1 MAERHNKSDID
12 SIETQEWLQA
22 LNDVLKHDGPERAQ
36 FILKQL
42 ADKTGQTGLSIGA
55 GISRDYINTIGVQ
68 EEPEYPGDLKIEA
81 RLRDIIRWNA
91 VAMVIRG
98 GHYDPS
104 LGGHLASYASAAV
117 LYEVGFN
124 HHFRAESKDQLGDL
138 VYIQGHSSP
147 GIYARAFLEGRV
159 QEHQLAYFRQDLA
172 GGVCSYPHPRA
183 MSDFWQFPTVS
194 MGLGPLTAIYQA
206 KFLKYMDNHELTH
219 QPDRKVWCFCGDGE
233 MDEPESLGAIGI
245 ARNAQLDNL
254 VFVVNCNL
262 QRLDGPVRGNASIVR
277 ELEGIFNGADWNVIK
292 VMWSSDWDPIFEQDE
307 SGILVKRM
315 NECID
320 GDYQNF
326 KAHDGSFLRENF
338 FGKYPEL
345 AALVKD
351 KSDDEIW
358 KLRRGGHDPI
368 KVHAA
373 YAKAAALKNGKPTVI
388 LAQTVKGFA
397 LDSVAANNNAHNIKK
412 LKPEEL
418 LTLAEKWNIPIIDKE
433 MKDVPFYKPDIKSEE
448 MQYLMDRR
456 EKLSG
461 FLPVRRTHCDE
472 KIKAPSLKDFEA
484 VTEGSGDREISSN
497 MALVRVLTTLYKD
510 KRLKDRVVT
519 IVPDESR
526 TLGLEGLFRQV
537 GIYSHVGQLYTPVD
551 SGQLVFYKEDKKGQ
565 ILQEGLNEAGAFSS
579 WMAAGTSYST
589 NNKIMI
595 PFYFYYSMF
604 GFQRIGDFAWAAGDM
619 CTRGFLIGG
628 IAGRTTLSGEGLQHC
643 DGHSH
648 VLAATIPCC
657 VTYDPTYGYELAVI
671 VQDGLRRMIE
681 NQENIFYYIT
691 VMNEQYQ
698 QPAMPKDVEQGII
711 NGLYLLKKSP
721 MKKLQVQLLG
731 SGTILREVIAA
742 AEMLD
747 KDFDIQADV
756 WSATSFNE
764 LYKEAAKLDR
774 LNMLHSDKEVQQS
787 HVEKCLANTKGPIV
801 AATDYMRSYA
811 EQIRPYLNNK
821 TYKVLGTDGFGHS
834 DTRER
839 LRDFFEVD
847 RRFICLAAI
856 SSLVS
861 DGELAKSAINEAI
874 KKYKIDIDKIDPV
887 SV

>member
-1 MAERHNKSDID
+1 MANDID
-12 SIETQEWLQA
+12 AIETQEWLQA
-22 LNDVLKHDGPERAQ
+22 LSDVVKHDGSERAK
-36 FILKQL
+36 FLVSQL
-42 ADKTGQTGLSIGA
+42 AQKLGQTSLEGVA
-55 GISRDYINTIGVQ
+55 ATRDYINSIAVSDQ
-68 EEPEYPGDLKIEA
+68 ASYPGDLSIEA
-81 RLRDIIRWNA
+81 RIRQIIRWNA

-98 GHYDPS
+98 GHVDPS

-124 HHFRAESKDQLGDL
+124 HHFRADSKDALGDL

-147 GIYARAFLEGRV
+147 GIYARAFLEGRLN
-159 QEHQLAYFRQDLA
+159 ENQLGNFRQSLV
-172 GGVCSYPHPRA
+172 GGVGSYPHPRL
-183 MSDFWQFPTVS
+183 MPQFWQFPTVS

-206 KFLKYMDNHELTH
+206 KFLKYLEDRDFTK
-219 QPDRKVWCFCGDGE
+219 QPSRKVWCFCGDGE

-254 VFVVNCNL
+254 IFVINCNL

-277 ELEGIFNGADWNVIK
+277 ELEGIFSGADWNVLK
-292 VMWSSDWDPIFEQDE
+292 VLWGSDWDPLFERDK
-307 SGILVKRM
+307 SGLLVKRM

-320 GDYQNF
+320 GDYQSF
-326 KAHDGSFLRENF
+326 KAHDGKFVRENF

-351 KSDDEIW
+351 LSDQDIAN
-358 KLRRGGHDPI
+358 LRRGGHDPV
-368 KVHAA
+368 KVNAA
-373 YAKAAALKNGKPTVI
+373 YDKAKNFNNGKPTVI
-388 LAQTVKGFA
+388 LAQTVKGF
-397 LDSVAANNNAHNIKK
+397 DMETVAANNNAHNIKK
-412 LKPEEL
+412 LSHEEL
-418 LTLAEKWNIPIIDKE
+418 LRLRDRWNIPFNDKE
-433 MKDVPFYKPDIKSEE
+433 LEDVPFYRPDKNSQE
-448 MQYLMDRR
+448 MQYLLDRR

-461 FLPVRRTHCDE
+461 FLPARRVATDE
-472 KIKAPSLKDFEA
+472 KFEIPALSEFEA
-484 VTEGSGDREISSN
+484 VTNGSGDREISSN

-510 KRLKDRVVT
+510 KSLKDRIITV
-519 IVPDESR
+519 VPDESR
-526 TLGLEGLFRQV
+526 TLGLEGLFRQI

-589 NNKIMI
+589 NNKTFI

-628 IAGRTTLSGEGLQHC
+628 ISGRTTLAGEGLQHC

-671 VQDGLRRMIE
+671 VQDGLRRMIGS
-681 NQENIFYYIT
+681 QENVFYYIT
-691 VMNEQYQ
+691 VMNEQYV
-698 QPAMPKDVEQGII
+698 QPAMPKRDNIERDIVR
-711 NGLYLLKKSP
+711 GLYLFKAAAKGDVR
-721 MKKLQVQLLG
+721 VQLIG
-731 SGTILREVIAA
+731 SGAILREVETA
-742 AEMLD
+742 AELLA
-747 KDFDIQADV
+747 KDFGVQADV

-764 LYKEAAKLDR
+764 LRKEAAAKAR
-774 LNMLHSDKEVQQS
+774 LQLLNPDKKIDVNHIES
-787 HVEKCLANTKGPIV
+787 CLKNTDGPII

-811 EQIRPYLNNK
+811 DQIREFLPGKN
-821 TYKVLGTDGFGHS
+821 YKVLGTDGFGHS

-839 LRDFFEVD
+839 LRNFFEVD
-847 RRFICLAAI
+847 SRFICLMAI
-856 SSLVS
+856 TALVEENKLPHS
-861 DGELAKSAINEAI
+861 KIAEVI
-874 KKYKIDIDKIDPV
+874 KKYNIDVNKIDPM